1 MGPAKVT
8 EEQFRGDNEE
18 TAESVPRGGFLNL
31 LKPQNVKSAQQTL
44 TRGGCR
50 ALGMSRDRPGPSQGA
65 SGPARRPW
73 LHGPEAPHRWR
84 RLASGSGLSLI

>member
-1 MGPAKVT
+1 MKKLQS
-8 EEQFRGDNEE
+8 QFPGEVSEPPE
-18 TAESVPRGGFLNL
+18 TSEREVC
-31 LKPQNVKSAQQTL
+31 SADAD
-44 TRGGCR
+44 CR